1 VALGLIV
8 SAFAVNEIC
17 YRLVHDPAFR
27 DTMKA
32 DTPAAIASLE
42 LTDEERSALLAGDVG
57 TLYRLGAHSFLL
69 GHLCR
74 YGIAGLTLPVYNER
88 MRAVAS

>member
-1 VALGLIV
+1 V

-17 YRLVHDPAFR
+17 YNLVHEPGFR
-27 DTMKA
+27 AAMKA
-32 DTPAAIASLE
+32 DLATALEPLDLSAA
-42 LTDEERSALLAGDVG
+42 ERTALLAGDVG

>member
-1 VALGLIV
+1 M

-17 YRLVHDPAFR
+17 YRLVHDPVFR
-27 DTMKA
+27 ADMKA
-32 DTPAAIASLE
+32 DPATAIAALD
-42 LTDEERSALLAGDVG
+42 LNDAERTALLAGDVG

>member
-1 VALGLIV
+1 MSVFV
-8 SAFAVNEIC
+8 VNEIC
-17 YRLVHDPAFR
+17 YRLVHDPPFR
-27 DTMKA
+27 ESMKR
-32 DTPAAIASLE
+32 DPAAATAGIGLSE
-42 LTDEERSALLAGDVG
+42 SERTALLSGDVA
-57 TLYRLGAHSFLL
+57 TLYRLGAHGFLL